1 MSSTTCSRFPG
12 PGGQREGGRC
22 DGPQRT
28 PPAARRPGRRG
39 DRRRRPRPQ
48 DGREPG
54 TVFLALDGPG
64 THRVQRL
71 KLDPADPGA
80 VCRETAVAALSLL
93 VEAMGDADE
102 TGADATR
109 VLAG

>member
-1 MSSTTCSRFPG
+1 M
-12 PGGQREGGRC
+12 
-22 DGPQRT
+22 
-28 PPAARRPGRRG
+28 
-39 DRRRRPRPQ
+39 
-48 DGREPG
+48 
-54 TVFLALDGPG
+54 
-64 THRVQRL
+64 QRL